1 MTTGVQQ
8 KLSAEQVAEFYHDE
22 FVQDQTRD
30 FAELTG
36 AADGEGV
43 VVDIGGGV
51 GFFAERLRAEL
62 GCPVRV
68 LEMDPESVAQCTA
81 RAIPAQLG
89 DALAPPIAGD
99 ERFVCLNLILH
110 HLVANDEPTTRALQ
124 VQALRAWSTTSAE
137 IFVNEYIYESFL
149 GRISGRLIFEIT
161 VSRLLS
167 AIGRRVAKIVPALK
181 ANTFG
186 VGVRFRSH
194 DEWRELFSEAG
205 YTVYRARIGGDE
217 RVRMPLRLL
226 LIKAIRRDSYIL
238 RPVHR

>member
-22 FVQDQTRD
+22 FVQDQARD
-30 FAELTG
+30 FAELAG
-36 AADGEGV
+36 PVSGGGM

-62 GCPVRV
+62 GCQVRV
-68 LEMDPESVAQCTA
+68 LEMDPKSVAQCLA
-81 RAIPAQLG
+81 RDIPAQLG
-89 DALAPPIAGD
+89 DALAPPLVGD

-110 HLVANDEPTTRALQ
+110 HLVANDERTTRALQ
-124 VQALRAWSTTSAE
+124 VKALRAWHGTNVE
-137 IFVNEYIYESFL
+137 IFVNEYIYESFV
-149 GRISGRLIFEIT
+149 GRVSGRFIFEIT

-167 AIGRRVAKIVPALK
+167 AIGQRVAKIVPALR

-194 DEWRELFSEAG
+194 DEWRELFGEAG
-205 YTVYRARIGGDE
+205 YQVHRSRIGADE
-217 RVRMPLRLL
+217 PVKLPLRLL
-226 LIKAIRRDSYIL
+226 LIRTIRRDSYIL
-238 RPVHR
+238 RPVRG